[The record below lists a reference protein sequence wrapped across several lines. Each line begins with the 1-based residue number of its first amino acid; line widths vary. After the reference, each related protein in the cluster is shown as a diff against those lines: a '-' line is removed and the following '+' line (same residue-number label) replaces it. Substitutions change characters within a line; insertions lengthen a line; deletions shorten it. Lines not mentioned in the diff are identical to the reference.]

1 MADWFSLYEWQRD
14 IFIIFSSRRRHTRWN
29 CDWSSDVCSSDLT
42 RRDRGGGDWRGQPCR
57 WCRQRQWRGDR
68 RGSGRGDRQRHRA
81 FEHQYLCPAGH
92 YRRRHSDRGQ
102 SGCPAQQTF
111 RRKQLKERRFP
122 PDGRRVN
129 KIRLGGRAEV
139 EERLMKTLIKTARAA
154 MITMAMLAGTAA
166 VAQDITIAVVPK
178 VAVPFFDD
186 CNTGA
191 QAAADAL
198 GVGYQWVV
206 PQNTQGAT
214 QVKIMEDLIARHVSG
229 IAISVNEP
237 KSVEGVIK
245 QAMDAGIKVVTFDSD
260 SAESGRSMYIGT
272 INKQA
277 GVTMGNSMAEKLGG
291 KGKVAIITGQ
301 LGASNLNERIDGVK
315 EALAAY
321 PDIEIVAVEGTE
333 DDLAKA
339 VSVTE
344 AILRG
349 NPDLAGIFGMS
360 QVGGP
365 AVAKVLAQQE
375 FADRKGAVA
384 VFAFDDL
391 PDTIQCVKD
400 GYINGIMVQRPVTM
414 GKLAVESL
422 VAQIK
427 GEMTAPADVDT
438 GVTVVNADNLDSY
451 TK

>member
-1 MADWFSLYEWQRD
+1 
-14 IFIIFSSRRRHTRWN
+14 
-29 CDWSSDVCSSDLT
+29 
-42 RRDRGGGDWRGQPCR
+42 
-57 WCRQRQWRGDR
+57 
-68 RGSGRGDRQRHRA
+68 
-81 FEHQYLCPAGH
+81 
-92 YRRRHSDRGQ
+92 
-102 SGCPAQQTF
+102 
-111 RRKQLKERRFP
+111 
-122 PDGRRVN
+122 
-129 KIRLGGRAEV
+129 
-139 EERLMKTLIKTARAA
+139 
-154 MITMAMLAGTAA
+154 MAMLAGTAA
-166 VAQDITIAVVPK
+166 IAQDITIAVIPK

-214 QVKIMEDLIARHVSG
+214 QVKIMEDLIARQVSG

-260 SAESGRSMYIGT
+260 SANSGRSLYIGT

-291 KGKVAIITGQ
+291 KGKVAIVTGQ

-321 PDIEIVAVEGTE
+321 PEIEIVATEGTE

-349 NPDLAGIFGMS
+349 NPDLAGIFGVS

-391 PDTIQCVKD
+391 PDTIQGVKD

-414 GKLAVESL
+414 GKLAVEQL
-422 VAQIK
+422 VSQIK
-427 GEMTAPADVDT
+427 GEAAGGDIDT
-438 GVTVVNADNLDSY
+438 GVTVVNADNLGSY

>member
-1 MADWFSLYEWQRD
+1 MNS
-14 IFIIFSSRRRHTRWN
+14 
-29 CDWSSDVCSSDLT
+29 
-42 RRDRGGGDWRGQPCR
+42 
-57 WCRQRQWRGDR
+57 
-68 RGSGRGDRQRHRA
+68 
-81 FEHQYLCPAGH
+81 
-92 YRRRHSDRGQ
+92 
-102 SGCPAQQTF
+102 
-111 RRKQLKERRFP
+111 
-122 PDGRRVN
+122 
-129 KIRLGGRAEV
+129 
-139 EERLMKTLIKTARAA
+139 LIKAARAA
-154 MITMAMLAGTAA
+154 MVTMAMLTGTAA
-166 VAQDITIAVVPK
+166 VAQDITIAVIPK

-198 GVGYQWVV
+198 GVNYQWVV

-214 QVKIMEDLIARHVSG
+214 QVKIMEDLIARQVSG

-260 SAESGRSMYIGT
+260 SANSGRSLYIGT

-277 GVTMGNSMAEKLGG
+277 GVTMGNSMAEALGG

-301 LGASNLNERIDGVK
+301 LGASNLNERIEGVK

-321 PDIEIVAVEGTE
+321 PEIEIVATEGTE

-391 PDTIQCVKD
+391 PDTIQGVKD

-414 GKLAVESL
+414 GKLAVEQL
-422 VAQIK
+422 VAQIN
-427 GEMTAPADVDT
+427 GEAPGGDIDT

>member
-1 MADWFSLYEWQRD
+1 
-14 IFIIFSSRRRHTRWN
+14 
-29 CDWSSDVCSSDLT
+29 
-42 RRDRGGGDWRGQPCR
+42 
-57 WCRQRQWRGDR
+57 
-68 RGSGRGDRQRHRA
+68 
-81 FEHQYLCPAGH
+81 
-92 YRRRHSDRGQ
+92 
-102 SGCPAQQTF
+102 
-111 RRKQLKERRFP
+111 
-122 PDGRRVN
+122 
-129 KIRLGGRAEV
+129 
-139 EERLMKTLIKTARAA
+139 MKTFIKTARAA
-154 MITMAMLAGTAA
+154 MVTMAMLAGTAA
-166 VAQDITIAVVPK
+166 IAQDITIAVIPK

-214 QVKIMEDLIARHVSG
+214 QVKIMEDLIARQVSG

-245 QAMDAGIKVVTFDSD
+245 QAMEAGIKVVTFDSD
-260 SAESGRSMYIGT
+260 SAGSGRSLYIGT

-291 KGKVAIITGQ
+291 KGKVAIVTGQ

-321 PDIEIVAVEGTE
+321 PEIEIVATEGTE

-349 NPDLAGIFGMS
+349 NPDLAGIFGVS

-391 PDTIQCVKD
+391 PDTIQGVKD

-414 GKLAVESL
+414 GKLAVEQL
-422 VAQIK
+422 VSQIK
-427 GEMTAPADVDT
+427 GEAAGGDIDT
-438 GVTVVNADNLDSY
+438 GVTVVNADNLGSY

>member
-1 MADWFSLYEWQRD
+1 
-14 IFIIFSSRRRHTRWN
+14 
-29 CDWSSDVCSSDLT
+29 
-42 RRDRGGGDWRGQPCR
+42 
-57 WCRQRQWRGDR
+57 
-68 RGSGRGDRQRHRA
+68 
-81 FEHQYLCPAGH
+81 
-92 YRRRHSDRGQ
+92 
-102 SGCPAQQTF
+102 
-111 RRKQLKERRFP
+111 
-122 PDGRRVN
+122 
-129 KIRLGGRAEV
+129 
-139 EERLMKTLIKTARAA
+139 MKTLIKTARAA
-154 MITMAMLAGTAA
+154 MVTMALTAGTAA
-166 VAQDITIAVVPK
+166 FAQDITIAVVPK

-191 QAAADAL
+191 QEAADRL
-198 GVGYQWVV
+198 GVNYQWVV

-214 QVKIMEDLIARHVSG
+214 QVKIMEDLIARNVSG

-260 SAESGRSMYIGT
+260 SANSGRSMYIGT
-272 INKQA
+272 INTEA
-277 GVTMGNSMAEKLGG
+277 GVTMGNSMAEALGG
-291 KGKVAIITGQ
+291 KGKVAIVTGQ

-315 EALAAY
+315 KALEAY
-321 PDIEIVAVEGTE
+321 PEIEIVAVEGTE

-344 AILRG
+344 ALLRA

-365 AVAKVLAQQE
+365 AVAKVLAQKE
-375 FADRKGAVA
+375 FADRKGVLK

-391 PDTIQCVKD
+391 PDTVQGVKD
-400 GYINGIMVQRPVTM
+400 GFIDGIMVQRPVTM
-414 GKLAVESL
+414 GRLAVESL

-427 GEMTAPADVDT
+427 GEAGEVKDIDT
-438 GVTVVNADNLDSY
+438 GVTVVNAGNLDSY

>member
-1 MADWFSLYEWQRD
+1 M
-14 IFIIFSSRRRHTRWN
+14 N
-29 CDWSSDVCSSDLT
+29 
-42 RRDRGGGDWRGQPCR
+42 
-57 WCRQRQWRGDR
+57 
-68 RGSGRGDRQRHRA
+68 
-81 FEHQYLCPAGH
+81 
-92 YRRRHSDRGQ
+92 
-102 SGCPAQQTF
+102 TF
-111 RRKQLKERRFP
+111 
-122 PDGRRVN
+122 
-129 KIRLGGRAEV
+129 
-139 EERLMKTLIKTARAA
+139 IKTARAA
-154 MITMAMLAGTAA
+154 MVTMAMLAGTTAM
-166 VAQDITIAVVPK
+166 AQDITIAVIPK

-191 QAAADAL
+191 QAAADAA

-245 QAMDAGIKVVTFDSD
+245 QAIDAGIKVVTFDSD
-260 SAESGRSMYIGT
+260 SAGSARSLYIGT

-315 EALAAY
+315 EALAAF
-321 PDIEIVAVEGTE
+321 PDIQIVATEGTE

-365 AVAKVLAQQE
+365 AVAKVMAQQE

-391 PDTIQCVKD
+391 PDTIQGVKD

-414 GKLAVESL
+414 GKLAVEQL
-422 VAQIK
+422 VSQIK
-427 GEMTAPADVDT
+427 GEAAGGNIDT
-438 GVTVVNADNLDSY
+438 GVTVVNADNLGSY

>member
-1 MADWFSLYEWQRD
+1 
-14 IFIIFSSRRRHTRWN
+14 
-29 CDWSSDVCSSDLT
+29 
-42 RRDRGGGDWRGQPCR
+42 
-57 WCRQRQWRGDR
+57 
-68 RGSGRGDRQRHRA
+68 
-81 FEHQYLCPAGH
+81 
-92 YRRRHSDRGQ
+92 
-102 SGCPAQQTF
+102 
-111 RRKQLKERRFP
+111 
-122 PDGRRVN
+122 
-129 KIRLGGRAEV
+129 
-139 EERLMKTLIKTARAA
+139 MKTLIKTARAA
-154 MITMAMLAGTAA
+154 MVTVAMLAGTAA
-166 VAQDITIAVVPK
+166 IAQDITIAVIPK

-214 QVKIMEDLIARHVSG
+214 QVKIMEDLIARQVSG

-260 SAESGRSMYIGT
+260 SANSGRSLYIGT

-291 KGKVAIITGQ
+291 KGKVAIVTGQ

-321 PDIEIVAVEGTE
+321 PEIEIVATEGTE

-349 NPDLAGIFGMS
+349 NPDLAGIFGVS

-391 PDTIQCVKD
+391 PDTIQGVKD

-414 GKLAVESL
+414 GKLAVEQL
-422 VAQIK
+422 VSQIN
-427 GEMTAPADVDT
+427 GEAAGGDIDT
-438 GVTVVNADNLDSY
+438 GVTVVNADNLGSY

>member
-1 MADWFSLYEWQRD
+1 LPNGKTKTNQTVPNWK
-14 IFIIFSSRRRHTRWN
+14 SSGEEEKTMRT
-29 CDWSSDVCSSDLT
+29 LT
-42 RRDRGGGDWRGQPCR
+42 
-57 WCRQRQWRGDR
+57 
-68 RGSGRGDRQRHRA
+68 
-81 FEHQYLCPAGH
+81 
-92 YRRRHSDRGQ
+92 
-102 SGCPAQQTF
+102 
-111 RRKQLKERRFP
+111 
-122 PDGRRVN
+122 
-129 KIRLGGRAEV
+129 KIAS
-139 EERLMKTLIKTARAA
+139 AA
-154 MITMAMLAGTAA
+154 MVSIAMVTGTVAF
-166 VAQDITIAVVPK
+166 AQDITIAVVPK

-191 QAAADAL
+191 QEAATAL
-198 GVGYQWVV
+198 GVKYQWVV

-214 QVKIMEDLIARHVSG
+214 QVKIVEDLISRNVSG

-237 KSVEGVIK
+237 KSVEGIIK

-260 SAESGRSMYIGT
+260 SANSGRSLYIGT

-277 GVTMGNSMAEKLGG
+277 GVTMGNSMAEALGG
-291 KGKVAIITGQ
+291 KGKIAIVTGQ

-315 EALAAY
+315 EALAAF
-321 PDIEIVAVEGTE
+321 PDIEIVATEGTE

-344 AILRG
+344 ALLRG
-349 NPDLAGIFGMS
+349 NPDLSGIFGMS

-365 AVAKVLAQQE
+365 AVAKVLAQKE
-375 FADRKGAVA
+375 FADRKGVIK

-391 PDTIQCVKD
+391 PDTIQGVKD

-414 GKLAVESL
+414 GRLAVESL

-427 GEMTAPADVDT
+427 GEAGELADIDT
-438 GVTVVNADNLDSY
+438 GVTVVNADNLGSY